1 MNQRDLTNFGNL
13 MCKLTSAEIFI
24 HSTNTT
30 QLFSISNITLQ
41 SVLVNNPK
49 DYLTQNALVMLLY
62 FVRRI
67 SNSKSAKRQVQLS
80 LNAFLVTSSELSL
93 TEANCCDRSLD
104 VDYAEPW
111 KPNNDSVDNGF

>member
-49 DYLTQNALVMLLY
+49 DYLTQNALVMILY
-62 FVRRI
+62 FVRRV
-67 SNSKSAKRQVQLS
+67 SNTKSSKRQVELS
-80 LNAFLVTSSELSL
+80 LNAFLVSSSELSL

-104 VDYAEPW
+104 VDYAEP
-111 KPNNDSVDNGF
+111 